1 MDADEMRLRAVE
13 CRLFAKRAAPTVVD
27 AWVKAAVEWELL
39 ARELDAFNMRAAII
53 DATETDK
60 QAGEQ
65 RQS

>member
-39 ARELDAFNMRAAII
+39 ARELDALKMRAATING
-53 DATETDK
+53 AETDK
-60 QAGEQ
+60 RA
-65 RQS
+65 STTV